1 MINRYD
7 QPLRTITLTDGRTV
21 YRTARPT
28 VVETSPSDIRI
39 TVGEQDRFDIIA
51 QNVYGSA
58 AEWWRVA
65 SANGMVDGSLTV
77 PIGTDIV
84 IPPK

>member
-7 QPLRTITLTDGRTV
+7 RPLGTIVLDDGRTV

-28 VVETSPSDIRI
+28 VVETSPSDIRLTI
-39 TVGEQDRFDIIA
+39 GEQDRFDIIA

-58 AEWWRVA
+58 AEWWRLS

-77 PIGTDIV
+77 PIGTTIV